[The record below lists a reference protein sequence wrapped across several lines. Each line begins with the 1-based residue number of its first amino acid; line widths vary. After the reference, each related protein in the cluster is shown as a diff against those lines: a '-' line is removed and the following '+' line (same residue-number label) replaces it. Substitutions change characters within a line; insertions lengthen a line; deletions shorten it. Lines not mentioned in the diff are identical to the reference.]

1 MDFIKSLQDFDEF
14 LAVCRKHNLAKV
26 VTPTMEISF
35 NDQPAMAS
43 QEPEVVE
50 ELEGDE
56 LIYYSSQE
64 SPLDGTAEE

>member
-35 NDQPAMAS
+35 NDQPAMVS
-43 QEPEVVE
+43 QEPVVE

-64 SPLDGTAEE
+64 SPLDGAEE